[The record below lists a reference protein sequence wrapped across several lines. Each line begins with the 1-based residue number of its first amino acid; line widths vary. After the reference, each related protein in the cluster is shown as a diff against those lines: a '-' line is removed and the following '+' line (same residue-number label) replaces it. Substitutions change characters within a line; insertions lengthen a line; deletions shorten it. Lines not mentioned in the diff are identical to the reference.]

1 VKAEDDIG
9 PAAKK
14 GELAAVQDCLRRG
27 AYGDTPSM
35 MVGIS
40 GNMILGYNHDWNST
54 LLLLLNLFHLIA
66 DQIYSPSV
74 NQDFITTEAKSL
86 HFKKKFLYS

>member
-27 AYGDTPSM
+27 AYVDTPSM

-40 GNMILGYNHDWNST
+40 GNMILGYNHD
-54 LLLLLNLFHLIA
+54 
-66 DQIYSPSV
+66 
-74 NQDFITTEAKSL
+74 
-86 HFKKKFLYS
+86 